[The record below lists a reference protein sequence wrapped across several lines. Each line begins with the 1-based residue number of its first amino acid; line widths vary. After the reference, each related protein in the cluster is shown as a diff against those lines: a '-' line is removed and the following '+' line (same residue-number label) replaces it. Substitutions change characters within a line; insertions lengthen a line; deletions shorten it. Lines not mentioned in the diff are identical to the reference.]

1 MIHVVK
7 TERDEWSEKCV
18 KQLEDALQHAKE
30 TPLKSV
36 LVISLSHAGNID
48 LWYSTMGRLEF
59 LGALEHAKTRVS
71 LTDD

>member
-7 TERDEWSEKCV
+7 TERDEWSEQCV

-48 LWYSTMGRLEF
+48 LWYTTIGRLEF
-59 LGALEHAKTRVS
+59 LGALEYAKTKVT
-71 LTDD
+71 LTND